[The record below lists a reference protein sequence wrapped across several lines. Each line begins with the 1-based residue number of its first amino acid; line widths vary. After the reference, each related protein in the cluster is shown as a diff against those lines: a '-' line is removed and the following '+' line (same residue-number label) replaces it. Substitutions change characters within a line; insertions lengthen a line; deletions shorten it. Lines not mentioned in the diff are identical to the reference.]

1 MNPTLLTE
9 RDGGIVVLTLNRTQ
23 ARNAFDRVLIAE
35 LMTALRQASED
46 PGVSVVVLTGAGT
59 VFSSGGD
66 VKELEALAA
75 GGGPHLADA
84 ANERMDMFRT
94 LYHCPKLVIASVNG
108 PAIGGG
114 AGLALSC
121 DLIIAAEEAHFVYP
135 EAKRGRVPGVL
146 LASLSRALAP
156 RRALELIL
164 SGRKLSAAEALELGV
179 INQVVPQARLRE
191 ETMAYAQGFVTP
203 HLEALRAIKA
213 LFHQVCDMDYDR
225 ALEMGRDVNVQAR
238 TDQDNQPASSGA
250 KP

>member
-9 RDGGIVVLTLNRTQ
+9 RDGGIVVLTLDRTQ

-35 LMTALRQASED
+35 LTTALRQAGED
-46 PGVSVVVLTGAGT
+46 QDVSVVVLTGAGT

-75 GGGPHLADA
+75 LAAGGGTHLADA
-84 ANERMDMFRT
+84 AHERMEMFRT
-94 LYHCPKLVIASVNG
+94 LHHCPKLVIASVNG

-121 DLIIAAEEAHFVYP
+121 DLIIAAEESHFVYP
-135 EAKRGRVPGVL
+135 EAKRGRVPGLL
-146 LASLSRALAP
+146 LASLSRSLAP

-179 INQVVPQARLRE
+179 INKVVPLARLRE
-191 ETMAYAQGFVTP
+191 ETLTYAREFVTP
-203 HLEALRAIKA
+203 HLEALRATKA
-213 LFHQVCDMDYDR
+213 LFHQVYDMDYDR
-225 ALEMGRDVNVQAR
+225 ALELGRDVNVQTR
-238 TDQDNQPASSGA
+238 V
-250 KP
+250 